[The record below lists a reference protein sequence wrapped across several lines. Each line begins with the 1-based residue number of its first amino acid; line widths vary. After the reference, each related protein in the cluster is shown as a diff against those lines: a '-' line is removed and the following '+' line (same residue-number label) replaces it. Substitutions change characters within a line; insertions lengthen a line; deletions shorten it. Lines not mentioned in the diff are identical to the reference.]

1 MLERCS
7 ESHGRELGVPSVNAD
22 SGGVTTPHSAAPAA
36 LGFLAQVEYALL
48 LALQRLDTTLT
59 FEMSLETLDDI
70 VFDDGIED
78 RSELFQ
84 TKHHVDRSAHLTDA
98 STDVW
103 KTLRNWIEDSP
114 ATANLTMLTTAA
126 APEGSA
132 MSYLRG
138 GAGRDVARATK
149 LLVSTARNSENQALK
164 SAFGTFLEVERP
176 EELLERVTLID
187 ESPQVADL
195 DEALSLAVRKS
206 AKLGHRA
213 PLLQRLRGWWLEKV
227 YDHLTR
233 IAAGEPDR
241 ILSDELEAT
250 LLNISRNLRD
260 DDLPIDFYDM
270 AEPTDDEVRDDDRVF
285 VHQLRVIAL
294 ANARIRECIYDHN
307 RAFAQRSRWQREK
320 LIGAGELRNYERAL
334 VEEWKR
340 HFLPETDEVD
350 GDDDDDAV
358 HCERARKQL
367 IRLGSSTL
375 PRIRP
380 GVDAAYVASGSL
392 HILADNLEIG
402 WHPNWVARMREL
414 LGDATGAHEEG
425 VA

>member
-1 MLERCS
+1 MS
-7 ESHGRELGVPSVNAD
+7 VSHLG
-22 SGGVTTPHSAAPAA
+22 GTTPHSAAAAA

-70 VFDDGIED
+70 VFDDGVDD
-78 RSELFQ
+78 RVELFQ
-84 TKHHVDRSAHLTDA
+84 SKHHVDRSASLTDA

-114 ATANLTMLTTAA
+114 PTASLTMFTTAV

-132 MSYLRG
+132 TSYLRG
-138 GAGRDVARATK
+138 GADRDVERSCR
-149 LLVSTARNSENQALK
+149 LLIATARNSENQALK
-164 SAFGTFLEVERP
+164 TAFATFLAVENP
-176 EELLERVTLID
+176 AELLERVTVID
-187 ESPQVADL
+187 GVPQVTDL
-195 DEALSLAVRKS
+195 DGALILAVRKS
-206 AKLGHRA
+206 AKLAHRA

-233 IAAGEPDR
+233 VAAGEADR

-250 LLNISRNLRD
+250 LLNISRSLRD

-270 AEPTDDEVRDDDRVF
+270 AAPTDDDVRDDDRAF
-285 VHQLRVIAL
+285 VHQLRLIAL

-307 RAFAQRSRWQREK
+307 RAFAQRSLWQRER
-320 LIGAGELRNYERAL
+320 LIGAGELRGYERAL

-350 GDDDDDAV
+350 DDDDSSRCD
-358 HCERARKQL
+358 RARKQL
-367 IRLGSSTL
+367 IRMSSSTL

-380 GVDAAYVASGSL
+380 GVDATYVASGSL
-392 HILADNLEIG
+392 HMLADNLEIG
-402 WHPNWVARMREL
+402 WHPEWLARMREL
-414 LGDATGAHEEG
+414 LGDAPLAGDEG

>member
-1 MLERCS
+1 MTVG
-7 ESHGRELGVPSVNAD
+7 HP
-22 SGGVTTPHSAAPAA
+22 GGTTTHSAAPAA

-70 VFDDGIED
+70 VFDHGAED
-78 RSELFQ
+78 RVELFQ
-84 TKHHVDRSAHLTDA
+84 TKHHVDRSASLTDA

-114 ATANLTMLTTAA
+114 PTANLIMLTTAV
-126 APEGSA
+126 APDGSA

-138 GAGRDVARATK
+138 GADRDVERSSR
-149 LLVSTARNSENQALK
+149 LLVTTARNSENQALK
-164 SAFGTFLEVERP
+164 PAFATFLAVERP
-176 EELLERVTLID
+176 AELLERVVVID
-187 ESPQVADL
+187 GVPQVTDL
-195 DEALSLAVRKS
+195 NEALTLAVRKS
-206 AKLGHRA
+206 AKLAHRA

-233 IAAGEPDR
+233 IAAGEADR

-250 LLNISRNLRD
+250 LLNISRSLRD

-270 AEPTDDEVRDDDRVF
+270 AAPTDDDVRDDDRAF
-285 VHQLRVIAL
+285 VHQLRLIAL

-307 RAFAQRSRWQREK
+307 RAFAQRSLWQREK
-320 LIGAGELRNYERAL
+320 LIGAGELRGYERAL

-350 GDDDDDAV
+350 DDDDSSRCD
-358 HCERARKQL
+358 RARKQL
-367 IRLGSSTL
+367 IRMSSSTL

-380 GVDAAYVASGSL
+380 GVDATYVASGSL
-392 HILADNLEIG
+392 HMLADNLEIG
-402 WHPNWVARMREL
+402 WHPEWLARMREL
-414 LGDATGAHEEG
+414 LGEAPLAGDEG